1 MTRAREAVA
10 ADFLRKALAAKPVG
24 VPQLDMMARTAG
36 LLGEGPSITQAKVF
50 RQAKKSIGI
59 RSMRRIGSRGVPDGT
74 KQGFSAGVFA

>member
-59 RSMRRIGSRGVPDGT
+59 RSMSRIGSRGVPDGT